1 MTAVRFVKKYS
12 TGSRLPVSSGG
23 LQTSWFVFILES
35 TDHSTEDE
43 STTQYKVHMTKH
55 NNKEIIR
62 FDA

>member
-12 TGSRLPVSSGG
+12 TGSRLPVSSGA
-23 LQTSWFVFILES
+23 SKHILVS

-62 FDA
+62 FNA

>member
-12 TGSRLPVSSGG
+12 TGSRLPVSSG
-23 LQTSWFVFILES
+23 LEHILVS

-55 NNKEIIR
+55 DNKEIIR